1 MNKFLKICSPQ
12 LGISPNSSLGGEIYD
27 YQTLKGFTEKGVKIF
42 VYLPKNRPYDHTLKN
57 FNIEYCFITHV
68 IPPWIYSFICLPY
81 LFRTHKKEKFDILRI
96 HSPRFL
102 GLAAVIFHVFHP
114 KVPIMSSQV
123 TVDASPIFYPIE
135 WLTFRISKK
144 IIVQSEYMKNLI
156 VNKYQV
162 SPDKIVVTYGG
173 QLRSSKISPEIPKEA
188 KDIRPG
194 TPVILFMGVLIK
206 RKNPAFLLDLLKKCK
221 EKFPSLKLVI
231 IGNGPEKH
239 NILKGI
245 RGNNLENDVILIDS
259 AYGQE
264 KAYWMSRMDI
274 FLMPSK
280 DEGFGLAVT
289 EAMSYSKPVISS
301 DRSAFKE
308 IIKSGQNGFILPLD
322 DRELWS
328 ATIIKLLKSSLLSKK
343 IGQNAKKTVL
353 EKFNWAKTFDLNY
366 KIAREM
372 I

>member
-1 MNKFLKICSPQ
+1 MKICSPQ

-42 VYLPKNRPYDHTLKN
+42 VYLPKNRPFDHTLKN
-57 FNIEYCFITHV
+57 FNIEYCLITHV

-81 LFRTHKKEKFDILRI
+81 LFRTYKKVKFDILRI

-102 GLAAVIFHVFHP
+102 GFAAVIFHIFRP

-162 SPDKIVVTYGG
+162 SSDKIVVTYGG
-173 QLRSSKISPEIPKEA
+173 QLHSTKISPKVPKEA
-188 KDIRPG
+188 EQIKDNMSI
-194 TPVILFMGVLIK
+194 ILFMGVVIK
-206 RKNPAFLLDLLKKCK
+206 RKNPLFLIDLLKKCK
-221 EKFPSLKLVI
+221 EKIPNLKLVI
-231 IGNGPEKH
+231 IGNGSEKKKL
-239 NILKGI
+239 IESIKG
-245 RGNNLENDVILIDS
+245 NKLENDVILINA
-259 AYGQE
+259 AYRE
-264 KAYWMSRMDI
+264 DKAYWLSRMNV
-274 FLMPSK
+274 FMMPSK

-289 EAMSYSKPVISS
+289 EAMSYAKPVITS
-301 DRSAFKE
+301 DKAAFKE
-308 IIKSGQNGFILPLD
+308 IIHSGQNGFAIPLED
-322 DRELWS
+322 KELWLR
-328 ATIIKLLKSSLLSKK
+328 TTVKLLQSTAFSKK
-343 IGQNAKKTVL
+343 IGDCAKKTVQN
-353 EKFNWAKTFDLNY
+353 KFSWEKTFNLNF

-372 I
+372 V